1 MSKGAINIRSSL
13 NRLKRLEKKLSEN
26 APNGISKEKQRKFIN
41 EKAEAIER
49 YLKAEPQEEDEALDE
64 IYKINKK
71 YGIKHNST
79 LPKHL
84 RHYLD

>member
-1 MSKGAINIRSSL
+1 M
-13 NRLKRLEKKLSEN
+13 NRLKRSEKKLSEI
-26 APNGISKEKQRKFIN
+26 APNGMSKEKRRNFIS

-49 YLKAEPQEEDEALDE
+49 YLTCEPQEESKAFEEVERID
-64 IYKINKK
+64 KK

-79 LPKHL
+79 LPTHL

>member
-1 MSKGAINIRSSL
+1 M

-26 APNGISKEKQRKFIN
+26 APNGMSKEKRRKFIN

-79 LPKHL
+79 LPTHL
-84 RHYLD
+84 QHYLD

>member
-1 MSKGAINIRSSL
+1 MTQVK
-13 NRLKRLEKKLSEN
+13 RLKNKLKEN
-26 APNGISKEKQRKFIN
+26 APAGMNEEEQRNFIS
-41 EKAEAIER
+41 EKAQAIER
-49 YLKAEPQEEDEALDE
+49 FLNCEPQEEDEALE
-64 IYKINKK
+64 EVYEINKK

>member
-1 MSKGAINIRSSL
+1 M

-26 APNGISKEKQRKFIN
+26 APNGMSKEKQRKFIN

-49 YLKAEPQEEDEALDE
+49 YLKAEPQEEDEALE
-64 IYKINKK
+64 EVYEINKK

-79 LPKHL
+79 FPKHL

>member
-1 MSKGAINIRSSL
+1 MTQVK
-13 NRLKRLEKKLSEN
+13 RLKNKLKEN
-26 APNGISKEKQRKFIN
+26 APVGMNEEEKRNFIS

-49 YLKAEPQEEDEALDE
+49 YLKAGPQEEDEALDE
-64 IYKINKK
+64 VYKINKK

>member
-1 MSKGAINIRSSL
+1 M
-13 NRLKRLEKKLSEN
+13 SEN
-26 APNGISKEKQRKFIN
+26 APYGIFSQKRHKFIN